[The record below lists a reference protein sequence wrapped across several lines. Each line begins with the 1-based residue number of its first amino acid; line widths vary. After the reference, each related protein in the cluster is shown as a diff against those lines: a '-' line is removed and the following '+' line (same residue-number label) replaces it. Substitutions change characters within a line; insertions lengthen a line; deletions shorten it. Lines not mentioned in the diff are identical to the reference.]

1 MNKII
6 ECSGK
11 IIGVSAG
18 FLLGSAAVYLPFV
31 IADAKKDF
39 NDKCSYLMIL
49 GGDIFGA
56 DTPSPQLVERMK
68 RAAVY
73 LNENP
78 GVIAVPCGGCF
89 RKAQKRSEA
98 EIIASYLIENGV
110 AAERIILEDKSTTT
124 FENFKFAIEIIESH
138 SGKKCNDA
146 DIAFLSSSYH
156 IHRASLIAQMNGL
169 EQFGKVTAP
178 TPGEAYKRYIRE
190 YFVAYELLLRKLN
203 LKK

>member
-1 MNKII
+1 MNKMIKCAGEII
-6 ECSGK
+6 AGL
-11 IIGVSAG
+11 AG
-18 FLLGSAAVYLPFV
+18 FLVGSAVAYLPFV
-31 IADAKKDF
+31 LADAKDNF
-39 NDKCSYLMIL
+39 NDKCDYLMIL

-68 RAAVY
+68 KAAVY

-78 GVIAVPCGGCF
+78 DVIAVPCGGCF
-89 RKAQKRSEA
+89 RKEQKRSEA

-110 AAERIILEDKSTTT
+110 SAERIILEDRSTTT
-124 FENFKFAIEIIESH
+124 FENFEFAIEIIENN
-138 SGKKCNDA
+138 SGKKCDDA
-146 DIAFLSSSYH
+146 NIAFLSSSYH

-169 EQFGKVTAP
+169 EHFGRVTAP